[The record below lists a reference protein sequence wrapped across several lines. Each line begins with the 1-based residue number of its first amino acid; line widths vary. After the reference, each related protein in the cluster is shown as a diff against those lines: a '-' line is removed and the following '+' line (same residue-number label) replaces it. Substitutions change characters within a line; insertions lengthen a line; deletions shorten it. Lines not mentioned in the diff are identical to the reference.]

1 MAAAFLVQPPWLNA
15 LFHPSNPQNTDAESG
30 NARLPS

>member
-1 MAAAFLVQPPWLNA
+1 MADAFPIHQPWLNA
-15 LFHPSNPQNTDAESG
+15 LFHPRLQNTDAESG